1 MVQVWAENLA
11 SLPSYPSTTLASL
24 GRAGCPQDRSAS
36 LHILTSFHILIYS
49 VNKELSQQWS
59 SLSGVGGSESD
70 PQPLWIHWIY
80 SSGCVFSPDVYLME
94 EITSLQSASNSNEA
108 EPDWGDIWTENTGD
122 RMTESLF
129 FSFLFCPF
137 SFFLSFLLPSSLP
150 PSLPP
155 FSLSLSLSL
164 PPSFQIL
171 LPESLHGK
179 YRVSPPTLTM
189 RGGRFQYTV
198 KRFEWNCMIRWTL
211 TLCQYSLVTR
221 ESKTPYFPQ
230 LWISQNSKIIKKW
243 TNECERQRKEEEERR
258 KGGRKEGR
266 EGITWISSLYL
277 AKPGH

>member
-150 PSLPP
+150 PSLP
-155 FSLSLSLSL
+155 SLSLCLCLSL
-164 PPSFQIL
+164 LLSRYSYQSPSMENTEFL
-171 LPESLHGK
+171 LPRWQCAEVDFS
-179 YRVSPPTLTM
+179 TLW
-189 RGGRFQYTV
+189 RGLNGTV
-198 KRFEWNCMIRWTL
+198 W
-211 TLCQYSLVTR
+211 
-221 ESKTPYFPQ
+221 
-230 LWISQNSKIIKKW
+230 
-243 TNECERQRKEEEERR
+243 
-258 KGGRKEGR
+258 
-266 EGITWISSLYL
+266 
-277 AKPGH
+277 